1 MLNQPVSKN
10 KKEFFKLVALNY
22 GRFFNKKNLKKGH
35 LEKMKFR
42 GVLLLTLEISY

>member
-22 GRFFNKKNLKKGH
+22 GRFFNKKNLKKGQPTNEEGNANSKCH
-35 LEKMKFR
+35 
-42 GVLLLTLEISY
+42 GI